1 MIVLDTNVLSEAL
14 RPTPEGVV
22 LAWLEAQPAMSL
34 FTTSITRAEV
44 FYGLHLLPEGRRREQ
59 LHDAVTAIF
68 DEDFGSR
75 TLAFDD
81 SAADAY
87 AQIAA
92 MRRSMGRPISQ
103 FDAMIAGIARSRGAA
118 LATRNTR
125 DFADCGVEVINPW
138 SS

>member
-14 RPTPEGVV
+14 RPAPDMAV
-22 LAWLEAQPAMSL
+22 LAWLEAQPTMSL

-44 FYGLHLLPEGRRREQ
+44 FCGLHLLPESRRREQ
-59 LHDAVTAIF
+59 LHDTVTAIF
-68 DEDFGSR
+68 EEDFGTR
-75 TLAFDD
+75 TLPFDD
-81 SAADAY
+81 SAADAC

-92 MRRSMGRPISQ
+92 IRRSMGRPISQ

-118 LATRNTR
+118 LATRNVR